1 MNAMRPSQSVRNSQ
15 IALRALAAAQ
25 PELDPGAPD
34 GVFGPQTTRAVTAFQ
49 RQSGLPETGA
59 LDAVTWDRL
68 YDAYRALRVQSQRPA
83 PVIVPFDAPL
93 TAGMA
98 HDAVLLVQFMLNRTA
113 RAFVNFPVLALTG
126 VLDPPTETA
135 VRRFQSVVMQPE
147 DGRSGTVAA
156 DDKSV
161 AGCGRGAC
169 SRRRSGKIAIFL
181 GRLRDYFRSTIYTA
195 QSHPSIRFA
204 SPLIGVTETSA
215 FHVTGFSTGRPV

>member
-49 RQSGLPETGA
+49 RRSGLPETGA

-68 YDAYRALRVQSQRPA
+68 YDAYRALRTQSQRPA

-147 DGRSGTVAA
+147 DGTVDRELWRRMTKASLAA
-156 DDKSV
+156 GEV
-161 AGCGRGAC
+161 PA
-169 SRRRSGKIAIFL
+169 
-181 GRLRDYFRSTIYTA
+181 
-195 QSHPSIRFA
+195 A
-204 SPLIGVTETSA
+204 SDEA
-215 FHVTGFSTGRPV
+215 EK